1 MTRQYRDAYSSFIA
15 LFVVVQLIVCSI
27 ILFFSKHYIPNSN
40 VGWVANAYF
49 SLFSIIIYLSA
60 LKNLSLSAG
69 NAFIRIVMGGSGI
82 KIGGAILV
90 LLLVHLLL
98 QPLENPEIIL
108 FLIIYVLF
116 AIFETY
122 TLTKLNNH

>member
-1 MTRQYRDAYSSFIA
+1 MTRQYRDAYSSFFV
-15 LFVVVQLIVCSI
+15 LFVVTQLAICSL
-27 ILFFSKHYIPNSN
+27 ILFFSKHYIPYSK
-40 VGWVANAYF
+40 VGWVGNAYF
-49 SLFSIIIYLSA
+49 SLFSIAIYLAA
-60 LKNLSLSAG
+60 LKNLTLSAG

-82 KIGGAILV
+82 KIAGAILV
-90 LLLVHLLL
+90 LLLVHLLV

-108 FLIIYVLF
+108 FLFIYVIF

>member
-1 MTRQYRDAYSSFIA
+1 MTRQYRDAYSSFFA
-15 LFVVVQLIVCSI
+15 LFLVTELAV
-27 ILFFSKHYIPNSN
+27 LFFSKHYIPDSK

-49 SLFSIIIYLSA
+49 SLFSIAIYLSA
-60 LKNLSLSAG
+60 LKNLSVSAG

-108 FLIIYVLF
+108 FLIIYVIF

-122 TLTKLNNH
+122 TLTKLNNQ

>member
-15 LFVVVQLIVCSI
+15 LFVVAQLIVCSI
-27 ILFFSKHYIPNSN
+27 IIFFSKHYIPNSN
-40 VGWVANAYF
+40 VGWVANTYF
-49 SLFSIIIYLSA
+49 SLFSIVIYLSA

>member
-1 MTRQYRDAYSSFIA
+1 
-15 LFVVVQLIVCSI
+15 
-27 ILFFSKHYIPNSN
+27 
-40 VGWVANAYF
+40 
-49 SLFSIIIYLSA
+49 LSA

-82 KIGGAILV
+82 KIAGAILV
-90 LLLVHLLL
+90 LLLVHLLV

-108 FLIIYVLF
+108 FLFIYVLF

-122 TLTKLNNH
+122 TLTKLNNQ

>member
-1 MTRQYRDAYSSFIA
+1 MTRQYRDAYSSFFA
-15 LFVVVQLIVCSI
+15 LFLVTELAVCSL
-27 ILFFSKHYIPNSN
+27 ILFFSKHYIPDSK

-49 SLFSIIIYLSA
+49 SLFSIAIYLSA
-60 LKNLSLSAG
+60 LKNLSLSSG

-108 FLIIYVLF
+108 FLIIYVIF

-122 TLTKLNNH
+122 TLTKLNNQ

>member
-1 MTRQYRDAYSSFIA
+1 
-15 LFVVVQLIVCSI
+15 VVVQLIVCSI
-27 ILFFSKHYIPNSN
+27 IIFFSKHYIPNSN

-49 SLFSIIIYLSA
+49 SLFSIVIYLSA

>member
-1 MTRQYRDAYSSFIA
+1 MTRQYRDAYSSFFA
-15 LFVVVQLIVCSI
+15 LFVVTQLAVCA
-27 ILFFSKHYIPNSN
+27 LMFFFSKYYIPDSK

-49 SLFSIIIYLSA
+49 SLFSIAIYLSA

-69 NAFIRIVMGGSGI
+69 SAFIRIVMGGSGI
-82 KIGGAILV
+82 KIAGAILV
-90 LLLVHLLL
+90 LLLVHLLV

-108 FLIIYVLF
+108 FLFIYVLF

-122 TLTKLNNH
+122 TLTKLNNQ

>member
-1 MTRQYRDAYSSFIA
+1 MTRQYRDAYSSFIV
-15 LFVVVQLIVCSI
+15 LFVVAQLTVCSL

-49 SLFSIIIYLSA
+49 SLFSIVIYLSA

-90 LLLVHLLL
+90 LLLVH
-98 QPLENPEIIL
+98 PEIIL

>member
-1 MTRQYRDAYSSFIA
+1 MIRQYRDVFSSFFA
-15 LFVVVQLIVCSI
+15 LFVVTELAVCSLI
-27 ILFFSKHYIPNSN
+27 IFFSKHYLPNSN
-40 VGWVANAYF
+40 VGWVANIYF
-49 SLFSIIIYLSA
+49 SLFSVVIYLSA
-60 LKNLSLSAG
+60 FKNLSRSAG

-108 FLIIYVLF
+108 FLFIYVIF

-122 TLTKLNNH
+122 TLTKLNNQ

>member
-1 MTRQYRDAYSSFIA
+1 MTRQYSDAFSSFFV
-15 LFVVVQLIVCSI
+15 LFVVTQLSVLSLIF
-27 ILFFSKHYIPNSN
+27 FFSKHYIPYSK

-49 SLFSIIIYLSA
+49 SLFSIAIYLAA

-82 KIGGAILV
+82 KIAGAILV
-90 LLLVHLLL
+90 LLVVHLLV

-108 FLIIYVLF
+108 FLFIYILF
-116 AIFETY
+116 TIFETY
-122 TLTKLNNH
+122 TLTKLNNL

>member
-1 MTRQYRDAYSSFIA
+1 
-15 LFVVVQLIVCSI
+15 
-27 ILFFSKHYIPNSN
+27 
-40 VGWVANAYF
+40 
-49 SLFSIIIYLSA
+49 LSA

-122 TLTKLNNH
+122 NLTKLNNH